1 MIKYILLKMFER
13 HIICSINIQMKV
25 RSEDRSEEKN
35 EGRESPRYALVCS
48 VAGVLVNVILD
59 YIFLFP

>member
-1 MIKYILLKMFER
+1 MIKFILPKMFER

-35 EGRESPRYALVCS
+35 EGRGSPRYALVCS